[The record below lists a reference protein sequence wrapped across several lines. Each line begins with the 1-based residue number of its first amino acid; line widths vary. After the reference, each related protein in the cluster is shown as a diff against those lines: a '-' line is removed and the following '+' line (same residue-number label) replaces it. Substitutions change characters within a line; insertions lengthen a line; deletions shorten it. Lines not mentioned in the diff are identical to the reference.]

1 MFSRSEFCVKGSSS
15 LTKRFSM
22 QLSQKTLEQHDNPK
36 TKFTVFSLLTN
47 LLYMLHLKTRGKV

>member
-47 LLYMLHLKTRGKV
+47 LLYM